1 MQNNK
6 EYICTER
13 TAAPFNI
20 LLLLT
25 FVYRIVQ
32 LWFKVLYK
40 VDILYFA
47 VVSNQVVPHR
57 IVCQSFVRGHG
68 KNFNQFDSW
77 KQKLEW

>member
-6 EYICTER
+6 EYLCIER
-13 TAAPFNI
+13 TATPFNI

-40 VDILYFA
+40 IDILYFA
-47 VVSNQVVPHR
+47 VVSNQVVPHG

-68 KNFNQFDSW
+68 KNLINLTQENKS
-77 KQKLEW
+77 